1 MKRNKNGEVMAV
13 RRIMYII
20 FLLASVWI
28 FIVFIDYSALQLLI
42 SLVVIPIILDII
54 TFIASRNVTV
64 NLELKDIYVVKKKT
78 VQLVVKVANPSVLP
92 FIGGIV
98 QIEMRNGFSKET
110 VNKKLKINVSDK
122 EINKYFLDVL
132 PEYCGRI
139 DISVK
144 KFKLYDFTGIWSF
157 KGKIGKAVQL
167 YVLPQSGNVNVS
179 VSDRNNEYIDE
190 PMKFSENEPGDD
202 CSQVFD
208 LREFRD
214 GDKVQRI
221 HWKLS
226 AKRDEMYVKEFSM
239 PIDASAEIL
248 LELSLA
254 TRENLLKYTDTIIET
269 AYGLSVAFLDQEI
282 YHYISWYDNGT
293 GEIIRREITNEADIW
308 NTLNELYHATLYSE
322 SMAIKVYESEGT
334 NRNSYLFYITA
345 DEKAVVTY
353 MPHKLFLVGGNSS
366 NENIV
371 GVELGK
377 AYESIEYLGEV

>member
-1 MKRNKNGEVMAV
+1 MAV

-42 SLVVIPIILDII
+42 SLVVIPVILDII

-64 NLELKDIYVVKKKT
+64 NLELKDIYVVKKKS
-78 VQLVVKVANPSVLP
+78 VQLIIKVANPSILP
-92 FIGGIV
+92 FIGGV
-98 QIEMRNGFSKET
+98 VEIEMRNGFSKET
-110 VNKKLKINVSDK
+110 VNKKLKINISDR
-122 EINKYFLDVL
+122 EINKYYLDIL

-139 DISVK
+139 DISVR

-157 KGKIGKAVQL
+157 KGKVGKSVQL
-167 YVLPQSGNVNVS
+167 YVLPQSGEVNVS
-179 VSDRNNEYIDE
+179 VSDRTNEYIDE

-214 GDKVQRI
+214 GDKIQRI
-221 HWKLS
+221 HWKLT
-226 AKRDEMYVKEFSM
+226 AKRDEIYVKEFSM

-254 TRENLLKYTDTIIET
+254 ARDEMLRYADTIIET
-269 AYGLSVAFLDQEI
+269 AYGLSVALLEQEI
-282 YHYISWYDNGT
+282 YHYISWYNNDA
-293 GEIIRREITNEADIW
+293 GEIIRREITNESDIW
-308 NTLNELYHATLYSE
+308 NTLNELYHTTLYSE
-322 SMAIKVYESEGT
+322 SVAIKAYEGECS

-345 DEKAVVTY
+345 DEKTVVTY
-353 MPHKLFLVGGNSS
+353 NPHKLFLVGGSS
-366 NENIV
+366 TNEDVV
-371 GVELGK
+371 GIELGK